1 MIKNFFTGKDGKYVV
16 FQWPNPPLYLWLVS
30 ALIASFS
37 QGNIQAGFSSIA
49 AASIFAWA
57 YLEITDGESPFRRLL
72 GIIVMA
78 VSIYGFFAV

>member
-1 MIKNFFTGKDGKYVV
+1 MIKQFFTNKDGQYKIII
-16 FQWPNPPLYLWLVS
+16 WPNPPLYLWLVS

-57 YLEITDGESPFRRLL
+57 YLEITDGESPFRRFL
-72 GIIVMA
+72 GIVVMA
-78 VSIYGFFAV
+78 VSIYGFFAI